1 MRPWQAETDGQ
12 HVHYIRCFATRSC
25 FVLCICAAP
34 HIYSLV
40 DVARTFHCSRSVNA
54 GSLAPTVGWQ
64 VSNWSTVQLLLHSR
78 ATFPANPPSL
88 YELPSPPNM
97 PSLANRTHV
106 AVVADSPAPPGP
118 AGLAAAAATPGPI
131 PKAVGPALRMPKA
144 TPTASPASARHQ
156 PPAALKSNSGGP
168 ISYPATA
175 LSAHPMFH
183 VSIRPSGPAPRR
195 STGVT

>member
-40 DVARTFHCSRSVNA
+40 DVARTFHCSRSGIA
-54 GSLAPTVGWQ
+54 GSLAPTLGWQ
-64 VSNWSTVQLLLHSR
+64 VSNWSTVQLLLHSL

-97 PSLANRTHV
+97 PSLANLKFKKSADAQQPTPPKDAANHRDKWQCVGWFTAAEV
-106 AVVADSPAPPGP
+106 ATTQQNDADGNWNDAMYKQQARPPLP
-118 AGLAAAAATPGPI
+118 
-131 PKAVGPALRMPKA
+131 
-144 TPTASPASARHQ
+144 
-156 PPAALKSNSGGP
+156 PPANG
-168 ISYPATA
+168 
-175 LSAHPMFH
+175 
-183 VSIRPSGPAPRR
+183 
-195 STGVT
+195 